1 MALAAPVSDPAIAGL
16 ARALR
21 GDARLSADLAR
32 AAPGHGLAPLLHA
45 RSPSPALRSEA
56 QAGAMWELRHR
67 AVIAGL
73 IGALAQAG
81 LQVALMKGT
90 ALAYDLFAEPA
101 LRPRGDSDLLARA
114 ADVAGVRAVLRAQ
127 GFVPFYAQDSD
138 PGAGRTQEPWSLRAP
153 DGTSHDLDLH
163 WQVLNA
169 ATLEHVLPVDEVL
182 AESLPLPRLAPAAR
196 GIARHHALI
205 LAALHR
211 AQHVHSPYFVN
222 NVAVYGGDRLIW
234 LVDIDLLSRALTPA
248 DWDRV
253 VTRSS
258 ARGVAPVVLG
268 ALQSA
273 ADLLSTPIPA
283 PVQDRLSRAPGGA
296 GTAYLLQHGRMGRV
310 LSDLRARGPARA
322 LGAARR
328 RAFPPAEYMRMQFAG
343 STAPLPLLYL
353 RRLLGLLR
361 GPRA

>member
-1 MALAAPVSDPAIAGL
+1 MALALPASDPLAAGL

-21 GDARLSADLAR
+21 GEAGLSAEMIR
-32 AAPGHGLAPLLHA
+32 AAPGHGVAPLLHA
-45 RSPSPALRSEA
+45 RTPSPALRTEA
-56 QAGAMWELRHR
+56 QARAMWELRHR
-67 AVIAGL
+67 AVLARL
-73 IGALAQAG
+73 TGALAAAG

-101 LRPRGDSDLLARA
+101 QRPRGDSDLLARA
-114 ADVAGVRAVLRAQ
+114 ADVAQVRAILRAQ
-127 GFVPFYAQDSD
+127 GFVPFYAQESD
-138 PGAGRTQEPWSLRAP
+138 PGAGRTQEPWSLRVP
-153 DGTSHDLDLH
+153 DGSSHDVDLH
-163 WQVLNA
+163 WEVLNA
-169 ATLEHVLPVDEVL
+169 AALEHVLPVEDVL
-182 AESLPLPRLAPAAR
+182 AQAAPLPRLSPAAR

-211 AQHVHSPYFVN
+211 AQHIHSPYFVN
-222 NVAVYGGDRLIW
+222 DVAVYGGDRLIW

-248 DWDRV
+248 EWDLV

-273 ADLLSTPIPA
+273 ADLLDTPLPA
-283 PVQDRLSRAPGGA
+283 DVVRRLTDAPPGP
-296 GTAYLLQHGRMGRV
+296 GTAYLLQRGRLGRV

-322 LGAARR
+322 LGAAWR
-328 RAFPPAEYMRMQFAG
+328 RACPPAEYMRMQFAG
-343 STAPLPLLYL
+343 STAPLPVLYL